1 MGRAHHSRG
10 FTMVELMIVVGV
22 IALITAAVMPALGS
36 LTGANARQAAGEL
49 SGSLRYLF
57 DTAALRHV
65 SCRMVLD
72 LDERAYWAECAEGK
86 GGVDRKGDEELSEDE
101 LKRRFPDEEDAER
114 RRALARSRFGAFADR
129 LLQKRTLPGKTGFGD
144 VVVEGRQDAVEKGRA
159 YVYFFPGGRAQRAY
173 VPVVD
178 GKNLYTVVVEPFSGR
193 AKVATGKVDARVE
206 EEPR

>member
-1 MGRAHHSRG
+1 MARKGHSRG
-10 FTMVELMIVVGV
+10 FTLVELMIVIGV
-22 IALITAAVMPALGS
+22 IALVTAAVLPGLAT

-49 SGSLRYLF
+49 SGALRYLF

-86 GGVDRKGDEELSEDE
+86 GGVDRSGDEALSEEE

-114 RRALARSRFGAFADR
+114 RRALARSRFGAYADR
-129 LLQKRTLPGKTGFGD
+129 LLPKRTLPGKTGFGE
-144 VVVEGRQDAVEKGRA
+144 VVVEGRKDPVEKGRA
-159 YVYFFPGGRAQRAY
+159 YVHFFPGGRAQRAY

-178 GKNLYTVVVEPFSGR
+178 GKNLYTIVVEPFSGR
-193 AKVATGKVDARVE
+193 AKVTTGRVDARIE